1 MAADEDGLLAVVA
14 HGLLGSVAACS
25 GALGTVLA
33 HPDLG
38 EAHRRE
44 LLLLAQEQ
52 TQHMAGVLQDLM
64 RGTSPETLAAL
75 DTLGR
80 VDGDE

>member
-1 MAADEDGLLAVVA
+1 MAADDDGLLAVVA
-14 HGLLGSVAACS
+14 HGLLGSLASCA
-25 GALGTVLA
+25 GALSTVLA

-52 TQHMAGVLQDLM
+52 TEHMAGVLQDLM
-64 RGTSPETLAAL
+64 RGASPETLAAL
-75 DTLGR
+75 DTMGR
-80 VDGDE
+80 LDD